1 MEEDAEGML
10 RPKPKEQPMS
20 KLCEAWATAA
30 RLEETCERSGG
41 GRECAR
47 AIEHDQRACGQ
58 WDKKKIHS
66 TTQKHF
72 SNSAYTWENTHK
84 IFRIHT
90 LYYLIPF

>member
-1 MEEDAEGML
+1 LEGAEAREEDAEGML

-41 GRECAR
+41 
-47 AIEHDQRACGQ
+47 H

-66 TTQKHF
+66 TTQKHL
-72 SNSAYTWENTHK
+72 SNSANTRKSTHK
-84 IFRIHT
+84 TLRIHT
-90 LYYLIPF
+90 LYYLITF